1 MQRSLLKVGSL
12 LFGVLVLVLSACD
25 LGLGKGVSV
34 PAPPEL
40 RERSLYYAY
49 RYQEEGASYVWGGQD
64 PLPRRIAV
72 DCSGLVIRCY
82 EYACE
87 DFGFRL
93 LFSDTT
99 SKGLASYSIALQQ
112 EDLSPGD
119 LIFMGLDG
127 QISHVAL
134 FIAIEDESITFID
147 STRKDDIDGVSVQSY
162 PTTDAR
168 FISYGRLLV
177 LKP

>member
-1 MQRSLLKVGSL
+1 
-12 LFGVLVLVLSACD
+12 VLSACD
-25 LGLGKGVSV
+25 LGLGKGVIVS
-34 PAPPEL
+34 APPEL
-40 RERSLYYAY
+40 RERALYYAY

-64 PLPRRIAV
+64 PLPRRIVV

-87 DFGFRL
+87 DLGFRL
-93 LFSDTT
+93 LFGDTT
-99 SKGLASYSIALQQ
+99 SKGLASYSITLQQ

-127 QISHVAL
+127 QISHVAM
-134 FIAIEDESITFID
+134 FIDIENNMLTFID
-147 STRKDDIDGVSVQSY
+147 STQKDDIDGVSVRSY
-162 PTTDAR
+162 HATDAR